1 MYVAVMSPSMF
12 APAFCARYMKSG
24 DDETLLMN
32 VVGCQPTFVAT
43 TSAVIVCVGSAN
55 STNTFAPADFSLTI
69 CWLTSVWV
77 ASYFS
82 TSTIFDFESP
92 RPCDQA
98 VVVVLA
104 VGVVLHQDADLGLR
118 HLAGDELP

>member
-1 MYVAVMSPSMF
+1 MSPWTF
-12 APAFCARYMKSG
+12 APAFCASAMNSG
-24 DDETLLMN
+24 DAETLLMN

-43 TSAVIVCVGSAN
+43 TSAVIVCVGSAK
-55 STNTFAPADFSLTI
+55 SAKTFAPEAFSLTT

-92 RPCDQA
+92 RP
-98 VVVVLA
+98 LTS
-104 VGVVLHQDADLGLR
+104 
-118 HLAGDELP
+118 PS